1 LDLLAKNHATV
12 RQRDDALSREIIL
25 LVQMGDYDTALDL
38 LENHHFHVWEGGG
51 RIHRV
56 YVDTHLLCGQEYFSD
71 GDYQNALKHYQL
83 ALEYPENLEVGKP
96 VRGGGEPRVHYFIGT
111 ANEALGDKGKARE
124 HYEKSVEQERD
135 WSELSFYQGI
145 SYQKL
150 ERKDDASRLF
160 SGLMQFAKERLDAT
174 AEMDFFAKFGERQS
188 AVNRRAQAHY
198 LLGLSLL
205 GRGEKE
211 KAKTEFMKALDLD
224 INHLWAKYYLS
235 LL

>member
-1 LDLLAKNHATV
+1 
-12 RQRDDALSREIIL
+12 
-25 LVQMGDYDTALDL
+25 
-38 LENHHFHVWEGGG
+38 
-51 RIHRV
+51 
-56 YVDTHLLCGQEYFSD
+56 
-71 GDYQNALKHYQL
+71 
-83 ALEYPENLEVGKP
+83 
-96 VRGGGEPRVHYFIGT
+96 
-111 ANEALGDKGKARE
+111 
-124 HYEKSVEQERD
+124 
-135 WSELSFYQGI
+135 
-145 SYQKL
+145 
-150 ERKDDASRLF
+150 
-160 SGLMQFAKERLDAT
+160 MQFAKERLDAT